1 LIAAMRVPLTVNFSI
16 QRLKINVV
24 LGISV

>member
-1 LIAAMRVPLTVNFSI
+1 MRVPLTINFSI

>member
-1 LIAAMRVPLTVNFSI
+1 LITATTVPLTVNFSI
-16 QRLKINVV
+16 QRLKINVI

>member
-1 LIAAMRVPLTVNFSI
+1 MRVPLTVNFSI
-16 QRLKINVV
+16 QRLKIIVV

>member
-1 LIAAMRVPLTVNFSI
+1 MRVPLTINFSI

-24 LGISV
+24 PSILN

>member
-1 LIAAMRVPLTVNFSI
+1 MRVPHTINFSI

-24 LGISV
+24 VPSISV

>member
-1 LIAAMRVPLTVNFSI
+1 MRVPLTLNFSI